1 MLHSVC
7 TGKLAEAK
15 RYQLEATEVLAE
27 LLKSDNVQFT
37 AQKYLDSLTE
47 EFFMIASTYLEMV
60 HRVHSLILLHGY
72 LCRFKHV

>member
-1 MLHSVC
+1 MC
-7 TGKLAEAK
+7 AGKLAEAK
-15 RYQLEATEVLAE
+15 RHQLEATEVLAE

-60 HRVHSLILLHGY
+60 QSAFPNSPPRLPLS
-72 LCRFKHV
+72 F